1 MANRIYPTNFFIGFE
16 ERTIR
21 EVGLESSI
29 ELTVLSAIRA
39 LSLEDTVV
47 RPNGPSYKEI
57 KLSVDCSHE
66 NLSKSLKALEG
77 SGLLRREKDVND
89 GRVVRYRMTP
99 DAWKLI
105 STADN
110 FITQEIMRYVVDNAF
125 PE

>member
-39 LSLEDTVV
+39 LSLDDTVV
-47 RPNGPSYKEI
+47 RANGPSYKEI

-77 SGLLRREKDVND
+77 NGLLRREKDVND

-105 STADN
+105 ATADN